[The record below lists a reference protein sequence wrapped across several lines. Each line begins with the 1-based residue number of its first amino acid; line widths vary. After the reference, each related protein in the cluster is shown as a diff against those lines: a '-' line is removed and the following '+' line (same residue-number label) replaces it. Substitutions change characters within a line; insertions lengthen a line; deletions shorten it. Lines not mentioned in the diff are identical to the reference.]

1 MALEGDKDTDDLPP
15 VTEDIG
21 LPTPPSPGRVPPPNL
36 PPADPGKGDTSRE
49 RPAPAPSGGEA

>member
-1 MALEGDKDTDDLPP
+1 MEGDKDIDGLPP

-36 PPADPGKGDTSRE
+36 PPADPREGDAGGE
-49 RPAPAPSGGEA
+49 HPAPAPPGGEA

>member
-1 MALEGDKDTDDLPP
+1 MEGDEGTDDLPT

-36 PPADPGKGDTSRE
+36 PPADPGEGDIGGE
-49 RPAPAPSGGEA
+49 RPAPAPPGDEA